1 MRRTQN
7 ARLETLLRVQDTLKQ
22 HLNLVEAYKPIKRR
36 HAELNALIASIL
48 DLRVEAGTGTEGSS
62 LEKKA
67 AINSLVKQ
75 AVSIAKIALIWAKDA
90 KMEQLFPDFDME
102 VSDLRYGTI
111 LNCIDKAVRLEQ
123 ALRPHLEDLEDYGIN
138 ESKLDTLQDNVD
150 KLRLIN
156 PMPLQNKTQT
166 RKMNE
171 QLDLK
176 IKEAMQIAD
185 DIEHLIVGFYGET
198 ENNFVLSYLASM
210 RIFDPATRSTAL
222 QVVVL
227 DQEGL
232 PINKA
237 ECDLIELEG
246 EEQNTNEAGLAIIKG
261 IRSGNYTLEIRKQG
275 FQAIKTSVEL
285 KRGKKVSLN
294 FKLIKS
300 N

>member
-90 KMEQLFPDFDME
+90 KKEQLIPDLDME

-138 ESKLDTLQDNVD
+138 EAKLDTLQDNVD

-227 DQEGL
+227 DQAGM

-246 EEQNTNEAGLAIIKG
+246 EEQDTNEAGLAIIKG

-275 FQAIKTSVEL
+275 FQALKTNVDI

>member
-90 KMEQLFPDFDME
+90 KMEQLIPDFDME